1 MILLTTCEITYRMK
15 FKEKL
20 MKKIKSF
27 ILLLLSIFILS
38 TQNIKAS
45 TTSNFETTSGS
56 YTIENILSKFNV
68 FSFNHVTGVHIVGPI
83 IAKGDLYNRTNDQ
96 GFTFGDY
103 DQGVS
108 SYIQGK
114 IATGSRTSSS
124 YSHINPDQYI
134 GNTNT
139 LFKKVYWGD
148 DFVYQVNG
156 SDYVNNKVNVY
167 QTDHYVDWNKAKSM
181 LVNQSIQLSQLP
193 ARLLTNADIITT
205 PGIVSV
211 QIHAGERVT
220 IPESILNQINRIQF
234 IGSYEKQT
242 VINILSE
249 NDVILPGVITSSSYG
264 EYGSNMNIVFNIPYS
279 TQVTLP
285 NAYGN
290 GIGHIVAL
298 NANVIHR
305 SGNYNG
311 GIIAANLDSYSEG
324 HMWNYSG
331 GPLVPETPVETTQIS
346 GTKFWN
352 DQNDLYGLR
361 PQSIQINLY
370 ANDEFIDSQI
380 INESGNWKYIFN
392 NLPILENGSY
402 SIRETETENYNA
414 SYEDYDIT
422 NTLQTGDIQVNKK
435 IFINQEQTVSE
446 EIFHVALYSNDQMI
460 AVKAIQANESITFDN
475 LPLGTYH
482 LYETDSSGNMLID
495 SLYQSTFT
503 SSIIDLD
510 ENHQIATS
518 TLINSI
524 NTHVQIYKK
533 DIDGNN
539 LSNAHLQL
547 LDENQNVVAEWI
559 STDTAHDLI
568 ASLLPGKKYTLR
580 EAKSPSGYQKA
591 DDLSFIVQFSNQIQN
606 IYLINELEEIIDPE
620 IPTDPEKPTT
630 PEIPNET
637 GKPNTPKTGDSSLMI
652 YGSLFL
658 ISGLCI
664 LLSIKMKRKS

>member
-1 MILLTTCEITYRMK
+1 
-15 FKEKL
+15 
-20 MKKIKSF
+20 MKKINSF
-27 ILLLLSIFILS
+27 ILLLLSVFILN
-38 TQNIKAS
+38 TQNIKA
-45 TTSNFETTSGS
+45 TAASNFETTSGS

-68 FSFNHVTGVHIVGPI
+68 FSFNDVSGVHIVGPI
-83 IAKGDLYNRTNDQ
+83 IAKGDLYNRTSHQ

-103 DQGVS
+103 DQGIS

-114 IATGSRTSSS
+114 IAAGSRISSS

-156 SDYVNNKVNVY
+156 ADYVNNKVNVY
-167 QTDHYVDWNKAKSM
+167 QTDHYVDWNKAKDM
-181 LVNQSIQLSQLP
+181 LANESIQLSQLP
-193 ARLLTNADIITT
+193 SRLLTNADIITT

-220 IPESILNQINRIQF
+220 IPESVLRQINRIQF
-234 IGSYEKQT
+234 IGSYEEQT

-249 NDVILPGVITSSSYG
+249 NEVILPGMITSSSFG

-331 GPLVPETPVETTQIS
+331 GPLIPETPVETTQIS
-346 GTKFWN
+346 GTKYWN
-352 DQNDLYGLR
+352 DQNDSYGLR
-361 PQSIQINLY
+361 PQSVQINLY
-370 ANDEFIDSQI
+370 ANDELIDSQN
-380 INESGNWKYIFN
+380 INEAGNWKYSFN
-392 NLPILENGSY
+392 DLPILEEGSY
-402 SIRETETENYNA
+402 SIRETETEHYIA
-414 SYEDYDIT
+414 SYDDHDIT
-422 NTLQTGDIQVNKK
+422 NTLQTGNIQVEKK
-435 IFINQEQTVSE
+435 IFINQIQTDSD
-446 EIFHVALYSNDQMI
+446 EIFHVALYARDQLI
-460 AVKAIQANESITFDN
+460 AVKSIQANETITFEN

-482 LYETDSSGNMLID
+482 LYETDSKGHTLINFP
-495 SLYQSTFT
+495 YQSIFT
-503 SSIIDLD
+503 SNMIELN
-510 ENHQIATS
+510 EHQQMFTT

-533 DIDGNN
+533 DIDDNN
-539 LSNAHLQL
+539 LKGAHLQL
-547 LDENQNVVAEWI
+547 LDENQNIVAEWI
-559 STDTAHDLI
+559 STD
-568 ASLLPGKKYTLR
+568 ASYDIYALLLPGKEYTLR
-580 EAKSPSGYQKA
+580 ETKSPQGYQKA
-591 DDLSFIVQFSNQIQN
+591 NDLSFTVQYSNQIQRIN
-606 IYLINELEEIIDPE
+606 LINEPEKIIDPE
-620 IPTDPEKPTT
+620 IVVDPEKPAT
-630 PEIPNET
+630 PQ
-637 GKPNTPKTGDSSLMI
+637 KPVGPIQSDKTNTPKTSDSSLMI
-652 YGSLFL
+652 YGSLLL

-664 LLSIKMKRKS
+664 LLSVKMKKKS